1 MITYSIA
8 GKGKGKLGS
17 SVYYINHGTQV
28 AREYTGSVTNPS
40 TTAQVAQRA
49 RFKLAS
55 QVSAA
60 MEDVIVIPRKGM
72 QSPRNR
78 FTKVNMPYFYA
89 DGQGAFVSYENLQIT
104 IGNQGLPGISVER
117 IANNKMTIALQS
129 AANHSVTHVVYS
141 IFKKTDEDM
150 LQLMNSVV
158 VEGSSDNDAFTVDVD
173 NIAGNLVIYAYGF
186 RGRNARAEAKYGNYQ
201 VSSGSDVAR
210 LFANRQL
217 EMNDYRFTATRGTSI
232 GAADTENVTP
242 DAGHALLYIT
252 NIGSGDTVVV
262 IGSDNP
268 IHITDGVIQVPLGAV
283 VEITATPAAG
293 WLFHGFFE
301 NGTQQMFSNA
311 NPISFQMNGMRDIIV
326 NYEVQGG
333 LE

>member
-40 TTAQVAQRA
+40 TSAQVAQRA

-78 FTKVNMPYFYA
+78 FTKVNMPFFYA
-89 DGQGAFVSYENLQIT
+89 DGQGAVVSYENLQIT
-104 IGNQGLPGISVER
+104 IGNQGLPGILVER
-117 IANNKMTIALQS
+117 IANNKMTLALQS

-158 VEGSSDNDAFTVDVD
+158 VEGSSDNDAFTIDVD
-173 NIAGNLVIYAYGF
+173 DIPGNLVVYAYGF
-186 RGRNARAEAKYGNYQ
+186 RGRNAKAEAKYGNYQ
-201 VSSGSDVAR
+201 VASGADVAR

-217 EMNDYRFTATRGTSI
+217 EMNNYRFTSTRGTSI
-232 GAADTENVTP
+232 GAADTENITP
-242 DAGHALLYIT
+242 DAQHALLYIT
-252 NIGSGDTVVV
+252 NIGSGDTVIVV
-262 IGSDNP
+262 GSDNP
-268 IHITDGVIQVPLGAV
+268 IHLSDGVVQVPLGAV
-283 VEITATPAAG
+283 VQITATPQSG
-293 WLFHGFFE
+293 WSFNGFFN
-301 NGTQQMFSNA
+301 NGEQFAFA
-311 NPISFQMNGMRDIIV
+311 NSSPITFTMNGMRDIIV
-326 NYEVQGG
+326 NYVADGG